1 MTVKS
6 IKIFSSKIIKNNK
19 GNLIK
24 YVSSY
29 DKFYEG
35 FGEIYFNEI
44 KINKKKGWTKH
55 KRNSCLIKCIF
66 GKVKFHLIDKKDKE
80 LKIII
85 SSKQNKILKIP
96 PNIWFCFE
104 SLVSKSIIANL
115 IKRPHDDKEVSKSK
129 SVKNYQIR

>member
-44 KINKKKGWTKH
+44 KIKLEYEDYGCCISVSDSVELLAILKNKK
-55 KRNSCLIKCIF
+55 I
-66 GKVKFHLIDKKDKE
+66 
-80 LKIII
+80 
-85 SSKQNKILKIP
+85 
-96 PNIWFCFE
+96 
-104 SLVSKSIIANL
+104 
-115 IKRPHDDKEVSKSK
+115 
-129 SVKNYQIR
+129 

>member
-44 KINKKKGWTKH
+44 KINKK
-55 KRNSCLIKCIF
+55 RL
-66 GKVKFHLIDKKDKE
+66 D
-80 LKIII
+80 
-85 SSKQNKILKIP
+85 
-96 PNIWFCFE
+96 
-104 SLVSKSIIANL
+104 
-115 IKRPHDDKEVSKSK
+115 
-129 SVKNYQIR
+129 